1 MFSKLNIYKVFYLA
15 VLFLVLLVAT
25 VEAVKGDKRVT
36 KTLTLE
42 NGLAVFLVSD
52 PDVHRSAAALS
63 VGVGHLYDPEDK
75 QGLAH
80 YLEHMLF
87 LGTKKYPEVGS
98 YQKYLDEHSGGS
110 NAYTCGN
117 ITN

>member
-1 MFSKLNIYKVFYLA
+1 MVTINKIPILEVGVFSKLNIYKVFYLA

-63 VGVGHLYDPEDK
+63 VGVGHL
-75 QGLAH
+75 
-80 YLEHMLF
+80 
-87 LGTKKYPEVGS
+87 
-98 YQKYLDEHSGGS
+98 
-110 NAYTCGN
+110 
-117 ITN
+117 